1 MMTTY
6 LTCSE
11 NVMSATC
18 GRESDISLKCVR
30 VANACCLTSVRF
42 ELKLTSNTR
51 ATSSK

>member
-6 LTCSE
+6 LICSE

-18 GRESDISLKCVR
+18 GTESDVSLKWVK